1 MSYQTWH
8 TYGYGIC
15 VDDIETTPA
24 KLLALASL
32 DKRVLSDVREFLD
45 GQFPDGYNDE
55 DLTIED
61 FDEYEGD
68 WCERGVANVLS
79 QVINEFPV
87 TFADG
92 YEGIH
97 YLLFAPCYPWGMTD
111 KERDLTRND
120 VDNIF
125 KKYIKVLTDQEIE
138 IDYQCVENGG

>member
-8 TYGYGIC
+8 T
-15 VDDIETTPA
+15 
-24 KLLALASL
+24 L
-32 DKRVLSDVREFLD
+32 DQRVLSDVREFLD
-45 GQFPDGYNDE
+45 ETMPEGYKDE
-55 DLTIED
+55 DLTIDD
-61 FDEYEGD
+61 FDEYEGYY
-68 WCERGVANVLS
+68 CERGVANVLS

-92 YEGIH
+92 YGGVP

-111 KERDLTRND
+111 KEKDLTQDD

-125 KKYIKVLTDQEIE
+125 RKYIKILTDDEIS